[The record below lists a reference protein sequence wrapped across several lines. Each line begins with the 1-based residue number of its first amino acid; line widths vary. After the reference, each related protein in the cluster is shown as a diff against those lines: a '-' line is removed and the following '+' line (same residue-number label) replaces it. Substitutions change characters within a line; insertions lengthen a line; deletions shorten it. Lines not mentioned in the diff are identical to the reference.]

1 MKNSLLQASYNE
13 NVIKQ
18 SKIFTENV
26 DKQSQ
31 NTHAEHLCQAKVKG
45 SK

>member
-1 MKNSLLQASYNE
+1 MKTLPNKVQILSES
-13 NVIKQ
+13 
-18 SKIFTENV
+18 V

-31 NTHAEHLCQAKVKG
+31 NTHLEVSIFAIQAKVKG

>member
-1 MKNSLLQASYNE
+1 MKLYSQT
-13 NVIKQ
+13 K
-18 SKIFTENV
+18 SKILNENV

-31 NTHAEHLCQAKVKG
+31 NTPSLSKHLTGQLAKVKG